1 MRRHAIDR
9 PPSVGPGDERAG
21 LERAVFR
28 ARFGFTPHAYLT
40 QVRVARAR
48 ELLAA
53 GAPIARVAFAVGFAD
68 QSHLTNRFK
77 QWVGVTPAEFRRA
90 ARV

>member
-1 MRRHAIDR
+1 M
-9 PPSVGPGDERAG
+9 
-21 LERAVFR
+21 FR